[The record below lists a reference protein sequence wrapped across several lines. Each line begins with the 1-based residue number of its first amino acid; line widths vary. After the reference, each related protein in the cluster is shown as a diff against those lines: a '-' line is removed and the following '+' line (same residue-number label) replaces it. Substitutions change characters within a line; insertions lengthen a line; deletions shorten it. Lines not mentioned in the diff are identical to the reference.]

1 MAPLLSALILGG
13 TTLAAQDPVP
23 APDSP
28 AAPAAITGPIADGTQ
43 PPPVPSKLPLNLTVL
58 SFHQQPMRVEQP
70 APLPGMPATTHTI
83 KTTIEIVKRPPPA
96 PAPPPAEPRQP
107 LDAATLARFAALRA
121 ERRRTEF
128 GFLFATV
135 YDHQRT
141 LLRWRPHS
149 RPDQEMTAWSNLDWN
164 DFCGMG
170 TYTWNDRKFV
180 LFMAIGN
187 QSTAALAG
195 QSPPSPRAAYRWPRL
210 CRHSGRRHRPG
221 SHGPCHRPARVLSNR
236 RPAPQSRPRRPRA
249 SQPRARGR
257 PSAHPPIRPSR
268 RTSSSAATP
277 ANARPSASPPSKPQ
291 PEVSVHEPAPA
302 PSCQRLHPA
311 GRHPP
316 APRR

>member
-107 LDAATLARFAALRA
+107 LDAVTLARFAALRA

-164 DFCGMG
+164 DFCSMG

-195 QSPPSPRAAYRWPRL
+195 QSPQAPALPTDGPGFVVTQGDATDPAATDLVTGLHEFYQTEGPRLRAARA
-210 CRHSGRRHRPG
+210 
-221 SHGPCHRPARVLSNR
+221 AREQANR
-236 RPAPQSRPRRPRA
+236 ERVAAIR
-249 SQPRARGR
+249 
-257 PSAHPPIRPSR
+257 AHPPIPADIIIRCYPCERPAKR
-268 RTSSSAATP
+268 
-277 ANARPSASPPSKPQ
+277 Q
-291 PEVSVHEPAPA
+291 PTFQAPA
-302 PSCQRLHPA
+302 GGERP
-311 GRHPP
+311 
-316 APRR
+316 